1 MPETAI
7 DYATLPQ
14 SIALAIA
21 TFMAITASFNKW
33 AESRKADATHVGIL
47 EKDRAYH
54 EERADIAEAK
64 AEKAWQRLDEV
75 AKELSEMK
83 IQNARLSERVDSLT
97 RTNQELTARLEEFM
111 RAAK

>member
-1 MPETAI
+1 MPEAAI

-33 AESRKADATHVGIL
+33 ADSRKADATHVGIL

-54 EERADIAEAK
+54 EKRADEAEEK
-64 AEKAWQRLDEV
+64 AEQAWARVEEIASQ
-75 AKELSEMK
+75 LSEVK
-83 IQNARLSERVDSLT
+83 IQNARLSERVESLT
-97 RTNQELTARLEEFM
+97 MANERLTNSLNEYM
-111 RAAK
+111 RAPR